1 MAAPALAS
9 PRNQRFSNLTAI
21 ELRDIAITSGE
32 CRLTCD
38 GALLLATGRHTGRAP
53 NDRYIVENA
62 ASASDVAWGKVNR
75 PLPPEAFQ
83 ALKQLV
89 LARLESAPSFE
100 LDLHAGGAAG
110 ARVHVVTSRAAH
122 ALFCRYLFQEPS
134 RFTAFGAPIT
144 ILHAPEVEADPALHG
159 TRSGTFVV
167 LDLQSRTIL
176 IGGTAYAGELK
187 KSVFSMLN
195 FALPAAGVLPMHAA
209 VNVGAAGDSAV
220 FFGLSGTGKT
230 TLSADPARFLL
241 GDDEHAWSPHG
252 LFNLEGGCYAKTI
265 KLRPELEPEIWH
277 AVHGYHALLENVVLS
292 PSSGDVDWDDASIT
306 ENTRAA
312 YPLSAL
318 GRVWPEPVAAL
329 PGHVIFL
336 TADAFG
342 VLPPVARLSLPQALY
357 YFLSGYTAKLAGT
370 EGGVQRPEPTFSTC
384 FGAPFMPR
392 PATVYARLVL
402 ERLQQARA
410 QVWLVNT
417 GWMGG
422 PYGEGQRMPI
432 GETRRIV
439 SAILEGELAAAS
451 FGRFGRFGL
460 EIPTVVAGVRSSVLE
475 PRSSWADPTRY
486 DAQEGALAA
495 RFADNFRVYAAEVP
509 SEVLDAG
516 PA

>member
-9 PRNQRFSNLTAI
+9 PRNLRLSNLTAI

-38 GALLLATGRHTGRAP
+38 GALVLATGSHTGRAP

-62 ASASDVAWGKVNR
+62 SSLKEVAWGKVNR
-75 PLPPEAFQ
+75 PLSPDAFQ
-83 ALKQLV
+83 ALKERV
-89 LARLESAPSFE
+89 LAQLDSAPSFA

-110 ARVHVVTSRAAH
+110 ARVHVVTTRAAH
-122 ALFCRYLFQEPS
+122 ALFCRYLFQEPA
-134 RFTAFGAPIT
+134 RFAAFGAPIT
-144 ILHAPEVEADPALHG
+144 ILHAPEVQAEPALHG

-209 VNVGAAGDSAV
+209 VNVGPAGDSAV

-241 GDDEHAWSPHG
+241 GDDEHAWSPQG

-265 KLRPELEPEIWH
+265 KLRPELEPEIWQ
-277 AVHGYHALLENVVLS
+277 AVHGYHALLENVVIS
-292 PSSGDVDWDDASIT
+292 ASSGDVDWDDASIT

-318 GRVWPEPVAAL
+318 GRVWSEPTASQ

-357 YFLSGYTAKLAGT
+357 YFLSGYTAKVAGT

-392 PATVYARLVL
+392 PATVYARLLL

-417 GWMGG
+417 GWVGG

-439 SAILEGELAAAS
+439 SAILEGELTRAS
-451 FGRFGRFGL
+451 YRRYGRFEL
-460 EIPTVVAGVRSSVLE
+460 DVPTAIAGVRTSVLD
-475 PRSSWADPTRY
+475 PRSSWSDLARY

-495 RFADNFRVYAAEVP
+495 RFADNFRAYAGEVP

-516 PA
+516 PR